1 MAEEDRAHEGFLAR
15 WSRLKRSGGKES
27 TETEAG
33 SATAGPA
40 AKPAATPSS
49 QPAIEPAAAQAGVA
63 AESEAETETETEID
77 LASLPPIESLTA
89 ESDITVFL
97 RKGVPV
103 ALRNRALRR
112 LWSLDPTIRDFIG
125 PADYAWDWNVP
136 GGAPGYAAQIAS
148 GPDVEALADRIL
160 GLARDTSRGEP
171 AAEAGEAAGGL
182 VVSDDERSRPE
193 PAAEAGEAD
202 AGSESATPGAEP
214 LPPAPLEPVRLSD
227 ASRLEPQEPVRT
239 QGDAASAPATAAG
252 SARPAPPRPR
262 HGGAVPV

>member
-40 AKPAATPSS
+40 AKPVATPSS

-63 AESEAETETETEID
+63 AESEAETETETETEID

-171 AAEAGEAAGGL
+171 AAEAGEA
-182 VVSDDERSRPE
+182 
-193 PAAEAGEAD
+193 D

-214 LPPAPLEPVRLSD
+214 LPPAPVEPVRLSD
-227 ASRLEPQEPVRT
+227 ASRLEPQEPART

-252 SARPAPPRPR
+252 PARPAPPRPR